1 MSIQKKQPPS
11 SPCSV
16 LLFNFKPGIFKI
28 FDDPEESLVRLGGL
42 RNCSVLMHIVHVSL
56 LQLFDKFWYGLI
68 KISNEASICHLEDR
82 CIRVLWSSYIRHTV
96 LEKLYKKHLALLIA
110 TMSLESFIPARC

>member
-1 MSIQKKQPPS
+1 MNSYVNTKKNTLPLG
-11 SPCSV
+11 PCSV

-56 LQLFDKFWYGLI
+56 LQLFDKFWYGLV
-68 KISNEASICHLEDR
+68 KISN
-82 CIRVLWSSYIRHTV
+82 
-96 LEKLYKKHLALLIA
+96 
-110 TMSLESFIPARC
+110 